1 MTAIS
6 AFCTGIVGRP
16 IRQSFT
22 VWDHRPTPSL
32 PRPNDIDADQ
42 VRQDGV
48 SEPFHGALPPVWGGK
63 MYAQL
68 TSGFVLSPC
77 VDPAWLLIEEG
88 VDPAR
93 EREIES
99 LFAIG
104 NEYLGTR
111 ASIAEG

>member
-1 MTAIS
+1 
-6 AFCTGIVGRP
+6 
-16 IRQSFT
+16 
-22 VWDHRPTPSL
+22 
-32 PRPNDIDADQ
+32 
-42 VRQDGV
+42 
-48 SEPFHGALPPVWGGK
+48 

-104 NEYLGTR
+104 NGYLGMR
-111 ASIAEG
+111 ASFAEGGRFSHPSTFVAGIYVTD